1 MDVFPQDHELL
12 DKDDEEDDLGQKMSE
27 KLSEIVNNKY
37 NTDDPKKILGY
48 MFVYDAGNKL
58 SFDTLHTLIETIKEL
73 EKSEQKGR
81 KSLSYA
87 TKKIVIGNKKDMKDR
102 KQILEKTDFKKIENM
117 RFREVSALTN

>member
-73 EKSEQKGR
+73 EKSE
-81 KSLSYA
+81 
-87 TKKIVIGNKKDMKDR
+87 
-102 KQILEKTDFKKIENM
+102 
-117 RFREVSALTN
+117 